1 MLYVYCRFFQTYL
14 VSSTRYIYS
23 LLKERPD
30 PKRNKGASRDM
41 ILVYTFLARRARAT
55 LFSSVR
61 WRSRGARLPTLFCP
75 PSNLLRTCMVLS
87 RDRPGYQQ
95 RCCVPA
101 WEAAWY
107 NALWTRL
114 HLHGLDV
121 EAFKA

>member
-1 MLYVYCRFFQTYL
+1 
-14 VSSTRYIYS
+14 
-23 LLKERPD
+23 
-30 PKRNKGASRDM
+30 
-41 ILVYTFLARRARAT
+41 
-55 LFSSVR
+55 
-61 WRSRGARLPTLFCP
+61 
-75 PSNLLRTCMVLS
+75 MVLS